1 VGFVPGYAEI
11 GIWGAV
17 ILTVLRLIQ
26 GIGVGGELGGAV
38 CRSAPSPQP
47 SPREGPAPLGERA
60 RACRWA
66 HLRCARGEPAPDPIR
81 G

>member
-1 VGFVPGYAEI
+1 LLLTGLSTFAVGFVPGYAEI

-47 SPREGPAPLGERA
+47 SPRKRAGLSGEAGR
-60 RACRWA
+60 
-66 HLRCARGEPAPDPIR
+66 
-81 G
+81 